1 MNGYGSLVWV
11 NDSEGR
17 EFVCTLDSN
26 RTSTSPKRMEELTEH
41 ERGSCQ
47 DTSALIGDERW

>member
-17 EFVCTLDSN
+17 EFVCTIDNN
-26 RTSTSPKRMEELTEH
+26 RTSPKRMEELTEH

-47 DTSALIGDERW
+47 DTSSLIGDERW

>member
-1 MNGYGSLVWV
+1 MNGYDSLVWV

-26 RTSTSPKRMEELTEH
+26 RTSPKRMEDLTEH
-41 ERGSCQ
+41 ERSSCQ